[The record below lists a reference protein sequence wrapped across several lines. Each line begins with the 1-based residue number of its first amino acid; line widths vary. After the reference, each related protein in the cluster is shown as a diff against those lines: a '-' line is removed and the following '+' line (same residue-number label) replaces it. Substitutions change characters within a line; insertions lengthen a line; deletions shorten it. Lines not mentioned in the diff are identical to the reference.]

1 MTFSSG
7 FCVDY
12 FLKKV
17 AGPLSHN
24 YVAVMEKERDSE
36 EIKKRIRSD
45 QAIYMFL
52 AVTILK
58 LPERK
63 KCT

>member
-1 MTFSSG
+1 
-7 FCVDY
+7 
-12 FLKKV
+12 
-17 AGPLSHN
+17 
-24 YVAVMEKERDSE
+24 MEKEVDSE

-45 QAIYMFL
+45 QAIYVFL

-63 KCT
+63 KCTEKNKE